1 MNLRLGK
8 NDVIVGV
15 NLLREGLD
23 IPEVSLVGITDA
35 DKEGFLRSE
44 RSLIQTIGR
53 AARNAEGR
61 VILYADRIT
70 ASMQKAMDET
80 SRRRKIQA
88 EYNTQHGITPIT
100 IRKKIREGIGD
111 MFDGSLSV
119 YKLQGT
125 ADKTANQLKKFADKP
140 NKIQDEIVKL
150 KAKMKK
156 LSAALE
162 FEDAAAVRDEIKR
175 LEILELQIREG
186 PVSE

>member
-1 MNLRLGK
+1 
-8 NDVIVGV
+8 
-15 NLLREGLD
+15 
-23 IPEVSLVGITDA
+23 
-35 DKEGFLRSE
+35 
-44 RSLIQTIGR
+44 
-53 AARNAEGR
+53 
-61 VILYADRIT
+61 
-70 ASMQKAMDET
+70 
-80 SRRRKIQA
+80 
-88 EYNTQHGITPIT
+88 
-100 IRKKIREGIGD
+100 

-150 KAKMKK
+150 KVKMKK